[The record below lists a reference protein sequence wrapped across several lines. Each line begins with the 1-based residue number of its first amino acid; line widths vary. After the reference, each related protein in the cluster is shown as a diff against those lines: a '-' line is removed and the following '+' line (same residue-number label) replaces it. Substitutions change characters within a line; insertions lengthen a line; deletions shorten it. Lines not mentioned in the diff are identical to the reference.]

1 MAHPDGTEAPL
12 LWTLSGSGRESL
24 AAGARGLHAY
34 LAGRADWTPRDIA
47 SALARDASEGSRRAA
62 LVADGRDGF
71 LRRLDALADGRSMP
85 GLVEGAAGSGR
96 RVAFVFPGQ
105 GAQWPRMAADL
116 LDTFPVFR
124 DRMDA
129 CAQAL
134 EPFVDWSPVDVLRDP
149 DAPGSPAGDR
159 ADVVQPLL
167 FAVTVS
173 LAALW
178 RSHGVEPAAVLGHSV
193 GEVTAAAVSG
203 ALSLDD
209 SARVVAL
216 WSQAQATLAGQG
228 DMLSVMAPAD
238 EVEPRLRRWE
248 GRLVVAAHN
257 GPRSVIVSGD
267 RDAAAELLAD
277 LAADAVHARRIAVG
291 LAAHSPHIDAITP
304 RMSADLAPIR
314 PRTPHLPYYSAL
326 TGGRLDVPVLDAD
339 YWCRNLRNT
348 VRFRQAAGALLRDG
362 HDVLLEVS
370 PHTVLTS
377 ALTDCVEEHRA
388 RVAVLGTLRR
398 DQDGPGRFLTS
409 LGDLYVRGVTP
420 EREALS
426 AAGHA
431 RVREL
436 PTAVLAAFT
445 QDGPANVNG
454 PDGPDGADGAVGDRE
469 AATAFRAE
477 LAATDVPERRA
488 ALARLVDEEIAAL
501 TGRSDPVPA
510 ELAFLDLG
518 FDSVTAVELRNRL
531 SAATAL
537 RIPATVVFDCPTPAA
552 LTAYLCA
559 EIGGDRPD
567 RRDTDADGPV
577 RRPADDD
584 PVVIVGMGCRY
595 PGGVGSPDELWELVA
610 AGADAVS
617 ALPEDRGWDTAG
629 RYDPTPGTPGRYYQR
644 EAGSLAG
651 AAEFDAEFFGIS
663 PREAAAM
670 DPQQRLLLETA
681 WEVLE
686 RAGIDPATLRR
697 TPTGVY
703 VGAMTM
709 DYGPPLEQG
718 ADEGGHLLTGTTG
731 SVASG
736 RLAYTLGLEGAAVTV
751 DTACSSSLVALHLAV
766 RALRSGECSL
776 ALAGGATVMSTLGM
790 LVEFSRQG
798 GLAPDGRC
806 KAFAAAA
813 DGFGLAEG
821 VGMLLLERLS
831 DARRHGH
838 PVLAVVRGSATNQDG
853 ASNGLTAPS
862 GPSQRRVIRA
872 ALADAGLTAA
882 DVDVVEAHGTGTRL
896 GDPIEARALLATYGQ
911 DRPGDRPVW
920 IGSLKSNI
928 GHTQAAAGVG
938 GVIKSVLAMR
948 HGVMPKTLHVDGPTP
963 EVDWSA
969 GAGRLLTE
977 ARAWDETGRPR
988 RAAVS
993 SFGISGT
1000 NAHVIL
1006 ESAPAEAK
1014 SAALAEA
1021 PAGTPAGARRPG
1033 TVVWPVSA
1041 RSAEALRAQAEALAA
1056 RVMAEPGLDVAD
1068 VGCSLATGRAAFEHR
1083 AVVVGGDR
1091 SALLGGLKALAEG
1104 RSAPV
1109 SGLVS
1114 GGGLVSGR
1122 SVWVFPGQGSQWVGM
1137 AAGLLDES
1145 RVFAGRMAEC
1155 GRALAP

>member
-1 MAHPDGTEAPL
+1 MKESEDTMAHPDGTEAPL
-12 LWTLSGSGRESL
+12 LWTLAGSGKESL

-34 LAGRADWTPRDIA
+34 LAGRDDWSPQDIA
-47 SALARDASEGSRRAA
+47 FTLARSASEGGRRAA

-71 LRRLDALADGRSMP
+71 LRQLDALADGRSTP
-85 GLVEGAAGSGR
+85 GLVEGAAGDGR

-105 GAQWPRMAADL
+105 GAQWPRMAVDL
-116 LDTFPVFR
+116 LDTSTVFR

-134 EPFVDWSPVDVLRDP
+134 EPFVDWSPIDVLRDP
-149 DAPGSPAGDR
+149 DAPGAPAADR

-173 LAALW
+173 LTALW
-178 RSHGVEPAAVLGHSV
+178 RSHGVEPSAVLGHSV
-193 GEVTAAAVSG
+193 GEITAAAVSG

-209 SARVVAL
+209 AARVVAL

-228 DMLSVMAPAD
+228 DMVSVMAPAD
-238 EVEPRLRRWE
+238 DVEPRLRRWD

-277 LAADAVHARRIAVG
+277 LAANAVHARRIAVG
-291 LAAHSPHIDAITP
+291 LAAHSPHIDAIVP
-304 RMSADLAPIR
+304 RMSTDLAPIR
-314 PRTPHLPYYSAL
+314 PRTPHLPYYSGL

-348 VRFRQAAGALLRDG
+348 VRFHQATGALLRDG
-362 HDVLLEVS
+362 HGVLLEVS

-377 ALTDCVEEHRA
+377 ALTDCVEEHGA
-388 RVAVLGTLRR
+388 QVAVLGTLRR
-398 DQDGPGRFLTS
+398 DQGGPSRFLTS

-420 EREALS
+420 EQEALF
-426 AAGHA
+426 AARHA
-431 RVREL
+431 RTREL
-436 PTAVLAAFT
+436 PTAVLAALE
-445 QDGPANVNG
+445 QAGAAGANG
-454 PDGPDGADGAVGDRE
+454 PDGTGGDLD
-469 AATAFRAE
+469 AATAFRTE
-477 LAATDVPERRA
+477 LAAMDVPERRA
-488 ALARLVDEEIAAL
+488 ALARLVGEEIAVLA
-501 TGRSDPVPA
+501 GRSDPVPA
-510 ELAFLDLG
+510 DLAFVDLG

-537 RIPATVVFDCPTPAA
+537 RIPATVVFDCPTPMA
-552 LTAYLCA
+552 LTAYLSA
-559 EIGGDRPD
+559 EISGDRPD
-567 RRDTDADGPV
+567 RNTGADEPV
-577 RRPADDD
+577 RRSADDD

-595 PGGVGSPDELWELVA
+595 PGGVGSPDELWELVS

-617 ALPEDRGWDTAG
+617 ALPHDRGWDTAG
-629 RYDPTPGTPGRYYQR
+629 RYDPAPGTPGRYYQR

-670 DPQQRLLLETA
+670 DPQQRLLLETT

-686 RAGIDPATLRR
+686 RAGIDPAALRR

-718 ADEGGHLLTGTTG
+718 ADEGGHLLTGNTG

-776 ALAGGATVMSTLGM
+776 ALAGGATVMSTVGM

-821 VGMLLLERLS
+821 VGMLLVERLS

-838 PVLAVVRGSATNQDG
+838 PVLAVVRGSAVNQDG

-862 GPSQRRVIRA
+862 GPSQQRVIRA
-872 ALADAGLTAA
+872 ALADAGLSASE
-882 DVDVVEAHGTGTRL
+882 VDVVEAHGTGTRL
-896 GDPIEARALLATYGQ
+896 GDPIEAQALLATYGQ
-911 DRPGDRPVW
+911 DRPGGRPVW

-969 GAGRLLTE
+969 GAGRLLAE

-988 RAAVS
+988 RAGVS

-1006 ESAPAEAK
+1006 ESAPAEVPVGAV
-1014 SAALAEA
+1014 E
-1021 PAGTPAGARRPG
+1021 GTRRPG
-1033 TVVWPVSA
+1033 PVVWPVSA
-1041 RSAEALRAQAEALAA
+1041 RSAVALRAQAGALAA
-1056 RVMAEPGLDVAD
+1056 RVVADPGLDVAD
-1068 VGCSLATGRAAFEHR
+1068 VGHSLVVGRASFEHR

-1091 SALLGGLKALAEG
+1091 SELLGGVKALAEG
-1104 RSAPV
+1104 RLAPGVVRGDGV
-1109 SGLVS
+1109 S
-1114 GGGLVSGR
+1114 SGR
-1122 SVWVFPGQGSQWVGM
+1122 SVVVFPGQGSQWVGM
-1137 AAGLLDES
+1137 AVGLLGGSE
-1145 RVFAGRMAEC
+1145 VFAGR
-1155 GRALAP
+1155 

>member
-1 MAHPDGTEAPL
+1 M
-12 LWTLSGSGRESL
+12 
-24 AAGARGLHAY
+24 
-34 LAGRADWTPRDIA
+34 
-47 SALARDASEGSRRAA
+47 
-62 LVADGRDGF
+62 
-71 LRRLDALADGRSMP
+71 
-85 GLVEGAAGSGR
+85 
-96 RVAFVFPGQ
+96 
-105 GAQWPRMAADL
+105 
-116 LDTFPVFR
+116 
-124 DRMDA
+124 
-129 CAQAL
+129 
-134 EPFVDWSPVDVLRDP
+134 
-149 DAPGSPAGDR
+149 
-159 ADVVQPLL
+159 VQPLL

-173 LAALW
+173 LAELW

-228 DMLSVMAPAD
+228 DMVSVMAPAD

-291 LAAHSPHIDAITP
+291 LAAHSPHIDTITP
-304 RMSADLAPIR
+304 RMRAGLAPIR
-314 PRTPHLPYYSAL
+314 PRTPQLPYYSGL

-339 YWCRNLRNT
+339 YWCRNLRDT
-348 VRFRQAAGALLRDG
+348 VRFHQATGALLRDG
-362 HDVLLEVS
+362 YGVLLEVS

-377 ALTDCVEEHRA
+377 ALTDCVAEHGARA
-388 RVAVLGTLRR
+388 AVLGTLRR

-420 EREALS
+420 QREAPVS
-426 AAGHA
+426 PEHA
-431 RVREL
+431 RVRDL
-436 PTAVLAAFT
+436 PADVLAALA
-445 QDGPANVNG
+445 QAGPADANE
-454 PDGPDGADGAVGDRE
+454 PDGAGGDRD
-469 AATAFRAE
+469 AGTAFRAE
-477 LAATDVPERRA
+477 LAGMDVPERRA
-488 ALARLVDEEIAAL
+488 ALARLVAEEIAVL

-510 ELAFLDLG
+510 DLAFLDLG

-537 RIPATVVFDCPTPAA
+537 RIPATAVFDCPTPVA

-559 EIGGDRPD
+559 EISGDRPD
-567 RRDTDADGPV
+567 RNTDADGPV
-577 RRPADDD
+577 RRAEDDD

-595 PGGVGSPDELWELVA
+595 PGGVGSPDELWELVS

-617 ALPEDRGWDTAG
+617 ALPADRGWDTG
-629 RYDPTPGTPGRYYQR
+629 RYDPAPGTPGRYYQR

-651 AAEFDAEFFGIS
+651 AADFDAEFFGIS

-686 RAGIDPATLRR
+686 RAGIDPVTLRR

-703 VGAMTM
+703 VGAMAM

-718 ADEGGHLLTGTTG
+718 ADEGGHLLTGNTG

-776 ALAGGATVMSTLGM
+776 ALAGGATVMSTVGM

-806 KAFAAAA
+806 KSFAAAA

-831 DARRHGH
+831 DARRLGH

-862 GPSQRRVIRA
+862 GPSQQRVIRA
-872 ALADAGLTAA
+872 ALADAGLVAS

-896 GDPIEARALLATYGQ
+896 GDPIEAQALLATYGQ
-911 DRPGDRPVW
+911 DRPVDRPVW

-928 GHTQAAAGVG
+928 GHAQAAAGVG

-977 ARAWDETGRPR
+977 ARAWEDTGRPR
-988 RAAVS
+988 RAGVS
-993 SFGISGT
+993 SFGSQRDRTPTSSWRPPRPGRGRVT
-1000 NAHVIL
+1000 GVRGRWCGRCRRAVRRRCGRRRGVGG
-1006 ESAPAEAK
+1006 
-1014 SAALAEA
+1014 
-1021 PAGTPAGARRPG
+1021 AGGGGAR
-1033 TVVWPVSA
+1033 A
-1041 RSAEALRAQAEALAA
+1041 RCGGRGLFAGDGACVLRA
-1056 RVMAEPGLDVAD
+1056 P
-1068 VGCSLATGRAAFEHR
+1068 C
-1083 AVVVGGDR
+1083 
-1091 SALLGGLKALAEG
+1091 
-1104 RSAPV
+1104 
-1109 SGLVS
+1109 
-1114 GGGLVSGR
+1114 GGGGR
-1122 SVWVFPGQGSQWVGM
+1122 GP
-1137 AAGLLDES
+1137 E
-1145 RVFAGRMAEC
+1145 
-1155 GRALAP
+1155 